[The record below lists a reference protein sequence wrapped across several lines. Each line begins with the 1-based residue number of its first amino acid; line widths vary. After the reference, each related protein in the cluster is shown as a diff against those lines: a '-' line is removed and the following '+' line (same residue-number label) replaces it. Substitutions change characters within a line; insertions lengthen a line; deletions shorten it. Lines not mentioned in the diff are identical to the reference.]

1 MNHIHINMDIKYLV
15 HKKYFSKTIMVHI
28 VIILPDFLDN
38 ADNELLNVQ
47 YNQIWLL
54 PISLRKGDYNF

>member
-1 MNHIHINMDIKYLV
+1 MYLV
-15 HKKYFSKTIMVHI
+15 QKKYFSKTIMVHI

-54 PISLRKGDYNF
+54 PISLRRGD